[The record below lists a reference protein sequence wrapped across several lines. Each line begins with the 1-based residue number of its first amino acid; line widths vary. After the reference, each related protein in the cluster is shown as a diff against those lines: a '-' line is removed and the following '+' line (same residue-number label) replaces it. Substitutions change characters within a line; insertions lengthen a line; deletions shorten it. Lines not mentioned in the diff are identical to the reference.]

1 MKRPDFPLTAEMLDV
16 ILLVTRITSDEMRS
30 ALHDHFIRGETQ
42 STAAARY
49 GYKRQQVGVHVK
61 AIREKFK
68 PAFDTYAACVVRDL
82 KQKQAPSR

>member
-1 MKRPDFPLTAEMLDV
+1 MLDA
-16 ILLVTRITSDEMRS
+16 ILLVMRITSDEMRS
-30 ALHDHFIRGETQ
+30 ALHDHLIHGEAQ
-42 STAAARY
+42 STVAERY

-82 KQKQAPSR
+82 KQNPAPSQ